1 MASLKEIRGR
11 ITSVS
16 STRKITSAMK
26 MVSAAKLKKAQNAI
40 DNSIPY
46 LYKLTTILQDYVAS
60 LDGETLSPLT
70 EVREVKKVL
79 IIAVSS
85 NGSLCGAFNNN
96 IIKAQNI
103 IIKAFNETY
112 SEYANKVGK
121 KNTFVC
127 TIGKKISE
135 AVEKQHIKKA
145 IINIDLSSDIDYQS
159 VAAFVEKVMVRFTD
173 KNFDKVIFI
182 YNHIKNAAIQEVRR
196 ENLLPFVPPIS
207 EKKKSIDY
215 IVEPG
220 KFELV
225 NELIPKV
232 VKLQL
237 YSGLLDSVA
246 AEHGARTTAMQ
257 IATDN
262 ADELVQTLKLTYNKL
277 RQTAITTEIITITG
291 GAEALRK

>member
-60 LDGETLSPLT
+60 LEGECLSPLT

-96 IIKAQNI
+96 IT
-103 IIKAFNETY
+103 KAFNETY
-112 SEYANKVGK
+112 SEYANKLGK

-159 VAAFVEKVMVRFTD
+159 VAAFVDKVMVRFTD
-173 KNFDKVIFI
+173 KKFDKVIFI

-207 EKKKSIDY
+207 EKKKSVDY